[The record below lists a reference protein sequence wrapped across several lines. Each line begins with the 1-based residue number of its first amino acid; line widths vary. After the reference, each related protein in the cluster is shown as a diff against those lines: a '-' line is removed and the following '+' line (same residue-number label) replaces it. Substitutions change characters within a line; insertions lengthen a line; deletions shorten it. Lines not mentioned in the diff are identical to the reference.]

1 MAASPDS
8 PRADRLITTV
18 AVVCALIGIGG
29 GLLAARWRRNPAP
42 GLPRRT
48 LIDFVLTESSG
59 RTITRAELTNRILVV
74 NCLFTSCSLSCR
86 VVNDRMAEIQRRT
99 AARPDVRLISI
110 SIDPRTDTPPVL
122 AAFAASYH
130 ADPARWWF
138 LTGDK
143 SALYPLIEACFV
155 DQPGAVEG
163 VPGGFANTDRI
174 YLVDRAGVVRQ
185 AFNGLKSTAPD
196 DVLRAIEQI
205 APVPLP

>member
-1 MAASPDS
+1 MTRTPD
-8 PRADRLITTV
+8 PARADRLITMV
-18 AVVCALIGIGG
+18 AVVCAVIGVGG
-29 GLLAARWRRNPAP
+29 GLLAARWRRDPAP
-42 GLPRRT
+42 TVPRRT
-48 LIDFVLTESSG
+48 LIDFTLTDSSG
-59 RTITRAELTNRILVV
+59 RAITRADVTNRVLVV
-74 NCLFTSCSLSCR
+74 NCIFTSCSLSCR

-99 AARPDVRLISI
+99 ASRPDVRLLSLTV
-110 SIDPRTDTPPVL
+110 DPRTDTPPVL
-122 AAFAASYH
+122 AAFASSYH
-130 ADPARWWF
+130 AEPARWWF

-143 SALYPLIEACFV
+143 SALFPLIEACFA

-174 YLVDRAGVVRQ
+174 YLVDREGVVRQ